1 MNPILFKIPW
11 INFEV
16 PAYGALE
23 IIALLGAVWWM
34 SRIAGRKGTDPDI
47 VLNMGL
53 IVMITSVI
61 GARTFYVIHYWED
74 QFANQPLQIINL
86 RAGGFEIYGGI
97 IASFIACY
105 LYLHLKRLPIRLYA
119 DMVTP
124 PLLMAMGIGRIG
136 CFMFGCCWGGTC
148 PPSLPWAVQFPAG
161 SPPYIDQWEDRLVTL
176 PAELMIIDRMGT
188 AHPLDRPLFTMT
200 QQELDERLEM
210 MEKLETKLT
219 KAKSE
224 GSEWAADM
232 YQRQLAL
239 MQNGLV
245 PMVEHFKR
253 FGKDPIELGK
263 QAQLPQYRTLP
274 MHPAQIYAAIG
285 PILLAFLTYTYLN
298 RRKWQGTV
306 MPLGFALYAVERF
319 VEEAIRVDN
328 PQDTFGLTVSQGIS
342 IGVLALCALVYLY
355 LRQLPARSPR
365 YLALLAKL
373 EQETRPAKSDNN
385 E

>member
-1 MNPILFKIPW
+1 MNPILFKVPW

-16 PAYGALE
+16 PAYGAME

-34 SRIAGRKGTDPDI
+34 TRIATRKGTDPDI

-53 IVMITSVI
+53 IVLVTSVI
-61 GARTFYVIHYWED
+61 GARTFYVIHYWKE
-74 QFANQPLQIINL
+74 QFADQPLQILNL

-97 IASFIACY
+97 IASFVACY
-105 LYLHLKRLPIRLYA
+105 LYLHLKRLPVRLYA

-161 SPPYIDQWEDRLVTL
+161 SPPHIQQWQDRLVSL
-176 PAELMIIDRMGT
+176 PAELIIIDRTGEG
-188 AHPLDRPLFTMT
+188 HPLDRPLFTMT
-200 QQELDERLEM
+200 QQQLNERLEEL
-210 MEKLETKLT
+210 EKLETKLA

-224 GSEWAADM
+224 GSEWVANM
-232 YQRQLAL
+232 YQKRLAM

-245 PMVEHFKR
+245 PMVKHFPR
-253 FGKDPIELGK
+253 FGKEPAELAVVAANYG
-263 QAQLPQYRTLP
+263 TVP
-274 MHPAQIYAAIG
+274 MHPAQMYAAIG
-285 PILLAFLTYTYLN
+285 PLLLAFVTYTYMN

-306 MPLGFALYAVERF
+306 MPLGFAFYAVERF
-319 VEEAIRVDN
+319 VEEVIRVDN

-342 IGVLALCALVYLY
+342 IGVLILCGLTYLY
-355 LRQLPARSPR
+355 IRSLPPQSPR
-365 YLALLAKL
+365 YVALLAAR
-373 EQETRPAKSDNN
+373 QAGPASPESGK